1 VSPQR
6 ESTNGNS
13 AIETRTNADPVSE
26 LSNVRKPFVEPQI
39 SMPVDVLEATAFFQA
54 TTVSGGGGLTP

>member
-1 VSPQR
+1 MSPQR
-6 ESTNGNS
+6 KSTNGNP
-13 AIETRTNADPVSE
+13 AKETQTSTDPVSE
-26 LSNVRKPFVEPQI
+26 SSNVRKPYVEPQI

>member
-13 AIETRTNADPVSE
+13 AIETQTNTNPGSE

-39 SMPVDVLEATAFFQA
+39 SMPVDVLEATAFFQQ
-54 TTVSGGGGLTP
+54 TTVSGAGLTP

>member
-1 VSPQR
+1 MSPQR

-13 AIETRTNADPVSE
+13 AKETRTNADPVSE

-54 TTVSGGGGLTP
+54 TTVTGGPLP